1 MQPKMHPRQIPSDP
15 DALLS
20 ETEVSDLFG
29 ISMRTLQAWR
39 TKKGGPPFVRLG
51 RVIRYRRKD
60 LVRWLEE
67 NTHFAA

>member
-1 MQPKMHPRQIPSDP
+1 MRSRQQTRPIPTDP

-20 ETEVSDLFG
+20 ETEVSQLFE

-39 TKKGGPPFVRLG
+39 TKNSGPPFVRLG

-60 LVRWLEE
+60 LIRWLEA

>member
-1 MQPKMHPRQIPSDP
+1 MRPKHQPRQIPSDP

-39 TKKGGPPFVRLG
+39 MKSGGPPFVRLG
-51 RVIRYRRKD
+51 RVIRYRRQD
-60 LVRWLEE
+60 LVKWLEA
-67 NTHFAA
+67 NTHSAA